1 MKLLLPEFGL
11 LIWTLL
17 AFLIVFFILGKY
29 AWPAIVKGLRDRE
42 SGITDAL
49 ATAERVRA
57 EMAQLKSENEAL
69 LAQAREERA
78 VMLKEA
84 RDTKD
89 KIINEAKEQAK
100 VAADKILT
108 DAQLM
113 IEQRRMAALIDV
125 KNEIGMIV
133 VEISEKILRR
143 QLDNLPEQE
152 KYIKHLA
159 EEVKLN

>member
-49 ATAERVRA
+49 ATAERVKA

-78 VMLKEA
+78 LMLREA

-100 VAADKILT
+100 AAADKILT

>member
-29 AWPAIVKGLRDRE
+29 AWPAIVKGLKDRE

-49 ATAERVRA
+49 ATAERVKA

-78 VMLKEA
+78 TILKEA

-89 KIINEAKEQAK
+89 NIINEAKEQAK
-100 VAADKILT
+100 TIAEKIIT
-108 DAQLM
+108 DAQDA
-113 IEQRRMAALIDV
+113 IERKKMAALIEV
-125 KNEIGMIV
+125 KNEIGMLV
-133 VEISEKILRR
+133 VDISEKILRR
-143 QLDNLPEQE
+143 ELQDKPSQE
-152 KYIKHLA
+152 KYIKQLA

>member
-11 LIWTLL
+11 LIWTLV

-78 VMLKEA
+78 TMLKEA

-100 VAADKILT
+100 TEAGKIIT
-108 DAQLM
+108 DARAA
-113 IEQRRMAALIDV
+113 IEVQKMAAITEV
-125 KNEIGMIV
+125 KNQIGNLV
-133 VEISEKILRR
+133 VEVSEKILRR
-143 QLDNLPEQE
+143 QLQNKPEQE
-152 KYIKHLA
+152 NYIKQLA

>member
-29 AWPAIVKGLRDRE
+29 AWPAIVKGLKDRE

-49 ATAERVRA
+49 ATAERVKA

-78 VMLKEA
+78 IILKEA

-100 VAADKILT
+100 IAADKILT
-108 DAQLM
+108 DAQGM
-113 IEQRRMAALIDV
+113 IEQRRMAALIEV

-152 KYIKHLA
+152 KYIKQLA

>member
-17 AFLIVFFILGKY
+17 AFLIVLFILGKF
-29 AWPAIVKGLRDRE
+29 AWPTIVKGLKDRE
-42 SGITDAL
+42 SSITDSL

-78 VMLKEA
+78 AILKDA
-84 RDTKD
+84 RDVKD
-89 KIINEAKEQAK
+89 RIINEAKEQAK
-100 VAADKILT
+100 AEAGKIIT
-108 DAQLM
+108 DARSV
-113 IEQRRMAALIDV
+113 IEVQKMAAITDV
-125 KNEIGMIV
+125 KNQIGNLV
-133 VEISEKILRR
+133 VEVSEKILRR
-143 QLDNLPEQE
+143 QLDNRAEQE
-152 KYIKHLA
+152 RYIKQLA

>member
-17 AFLIVFFILGKY
+17 AFLIVLFILGKY

-49 ATAERVRA
+49 ATAERVKA

-78 VMLKEA
+78 LMLKEA

-100 VAADKILT
+100 AAADKILT

-125 KNEIGMIV
+125 KNELGMIV

>member
-78 VMLKEA
+78 IMLKEA

-89 KIINEAKEQAK
+89 KIINEAREQAK
-100 VAADKILT
+100 AAADKILT
-108 DAQLM
+108 DAQGM
-113 IEQRRMAALIDV
+113 IEQRRMAALIEV

-152 KYIKHLA
+152 KYIKQLA

>member
-17 AFLIVFFILGKY
+17 AFLVVFFILGKY

-42 SGITDAL
+42 ASITDAL
-49 ATAERVRA
+49 ATAERVKA

-78 VMLKEA
+78 TMLKEA

-89 KIINEAKEQAK
+89 KIINEAKEAAK
-100 VAADKILT
+100 TEANKIIIDARAA
-108 DAQLM
+108 
-113 IEQRRMAALIDV
+113 IEVQKMAAITEV
-125 KNEIGMIV
+125 KNQIGNLV
-133 VEISEKILRR
+133 VEVSEKILRR
-143 QLDNLPEQE
+143 QLQNKPEQE
-152 KYIKHLA
+152 SYIKQLA

>member
-78 VMLKEA
+78 TMLKEA

-100 VAADKILT
+100 TEAGKIIT
-108 DAQLM
+108 DARAA
-113 IEQRRMAALIDV
+113 IEVQKMAAITEV
-125 KNEIGMIV
+125 KNQIGNLV
-133 VEISEKILRR
+133 VEVSEKILRR
-143 QLDNLPEQE
+143 QLQNKPEHE
-152 KYIKHLA
+152 NYIKQLA

>member
-29 AWPAIVKGLRDRE
+29 AWPAIVKGLKDRE

-49 ATAERVRA
+49 ATAERVKA

-78 VMLKEA
+78 IMLKEA

-100 VAADKILT
+100 TEAGKLINDARAA
-108 DAQLM
+108 
-113 IEQRRMAALIDV
+113 IEVQKMAAITEV
-125 KNEIGMIV
+125 KNQIGNLV
-133 VEISEKILRR
+133 VDVSEKILRR
-143 QLDNLPEQE
+143 QLQNKPEQE
-152 KYIKHLA
+152 SYIKQLT

>member
-42 SGITDAL
+42 SGIRDAL

-78 VMLKEA
+78 AILKEA
-84 RDTKD
+84 RDIKE

-100 VAADKILT
+100 TTTEKILN
-108 DAQLM
+108 DAQEA
-113 IEQRRMAALIDV
+113 IERRKMAALIEV
-125 KNEIGMIV
+125 KNEIGQMV
-133 VEISEKILRR
+133 VGISEKILRR
-143 QLDNLPEQE
+143 ELQDKSEQE
-152 KYIKHLA
+152 KYIKQLA
-159 EEVKLN
+159 EEVRLN

>member
-17 AFLIVFFILGKY
+17 AFLIVFFILGKF
-29 AWPAIVKGLRDRE
+29 AWPAIVKGLKERE

-49 ATAERVRA
+49 ASAERVKA
-57 EMAQLKSENEAL
+57 EMAQLKSENESL

-78 VMLKEA
+78 IMLKEA

-89 KIINEAKEQAK
+89 KIVNEAKENAK
-100 VAADKILT
+100 TAADKILA
-108 DAQLM
+108 DAQAM
-113 IEQRRMAALIDV
+113 IEQRRMAALIEV
-125 KNEIGMIV
+125 KNEIGIIV

-143 QLDNLPEQE
+143 QLDNRSEQE
-152 KYIKHLA
+152 KYIKQLA
-159 EEVKLN
+159 DEVKLN

>member
-49 ATAERVRA
+49 ATAEKVRA

-78 VMLKEA
+78 IMLKEA

-100 VAADKILT
+100 VAAEKILT
-108 DAQLM
+108 DAQGM

>member
-49 ATAERVRA
+49 ATAERVKA

-78 VMLKEA
+78 IMLKEA

-100 VAADKILT
+100 AAAEKILT
-108 DAQLM
+108 DAQGM

>member
-42 SGITDAL
+42 TGITEAL
-49 ATAERVRA
+49 ATAERVKA

-69 LAQAREERA
+69 LAQAREEWA
-78 VMLKEA
+78 IMLKEA

-100 VAADKILT
+100 IAADKILT
-108 DAQLM
+108 DAQGM
-113 IEQRRMAALIDV
+113 IEQRRMAALIEV

-143 QLDNLPEQE
+143 ELENKTEQE
-152 KYIKHLA
+152 KYIKKLA

>member
-49 ATAERVRA
+49 ATAERVKA

-78 VMLKEA
+78 IMLKEA

-100 VAADKILT
+100 VAAEKILT
-108 DAQLM
+108 DAQGM
-113 IEQRRMAALIDV
+113 IEQRRMAALIEV